1 MPVQNT
7 YSTVHTAAVAGAV
20 VDGQLKNVRTAVA
33 SVAIP
38 FGRFISRD
46 AADGV
51 AKLPTATGEV
61 TATGYGVAI
70 RVQDDVA
77 GAADLLQY
85 EIGRNVSF
93 IDFGVV
99 YGLLDEDVASGANV
113 FVRYAAGGA
122 GQGTFGDTA
131 GTSERV
137 ALPGAYFLKGGTAG
151 QIVPIRIR
159 MVAGV

>member
-1 MPVQNT
+1 MPVQT
-7 YSTVHTAAVAGAV
+7 SYLTEHLKAVAGAV
-20 VDGQLKNVRTAVA
+20 VDGQLKNIRSAVA

-38 FGRFISRD
+38 FGRFVARGAS
-46 AADGV
+46 DGIV
-51 AKLPTATGEV
+51 KLPTATGEV
-61 TATGYGVAI
+61 TATGMGVAV

-77 GAADLLQY
+77 NASDVLQY
-85 EIGRNVSF
+85 EIGRNVAVM
-93 IDFGVV
+93 DFGVF
-99 YGLLDEDVASGANV
+99 YGLLDEDVATGANV

-122 GQGTFGDTA
+122 GQGTFGDTT

-137 ALPGAYFLKGGTAG
+137 ALPGAYFLQGGTAG